1 MLSREENS
9 RARTRIFRTNKYSLD
24 KISPRRR
31 TLSVGFPWPASS
43 PNSDA
48 PRLTVRASGGAAA
61 AWEKSSFGFHYFA
74 RAITRR
80 RSRLVKM
87 SPGTFA
93 INIPGRNAESP
104 MSLGQF
110 NFVPPMRPAP
120 PPHPPTHPPAPSPF
134 LARFIKR
141 PDRERAATR
150 GSAPRS
156 PDNTYSDVCMYV
168 CIHFDRCLFMFN
180 SRDRDKLRSAI
191 DVHFRLPGS
200 GQTRTGLTLSH
211 QIGNLIS
218 SFMCLHRR
226 STSAISIAHVE
237 GTRIRHVSP
246 SELLRTFPARVSH
259 LRL

>member
-1 MLSREENS
+1 VACKYIVGLKRKSRALLSSPRARADLPGNAKQGRERARA

-31 TLSVGFPWPASS
+31 TVSVEFPWPASS

-48 PRLTVRASGGAAA
+48 PRLTVRANGGGA

-110 NFVPPMRPAP
+110 NFVPPMRPS
-120 PPHPPTHPPAPSPF
+120 PSSLPCPF

-150 GSAPRS
+150 GSAPHS
-156 PDNTYSDVCMYV
+156 PDNTYFGVRIYS
-168 CIHFDRCLFMFN
+168 DRCLFMFN
-180 SRDRDKLRSAI
+180 SRDRDKLRSAV
-191 DVHFRLPGS
+191 DVYFFVSRFPANAI
-200 GQTRTGLTLSH
+200 GLTLSR

-218 SFMCLHRR
+218 SLTCLYQR
-226 STSAISIAHVE
+226 STFAIGIAQ
-237 GTRIRHVSP
+237 
-246 SELLRTFPARVSH
+246 
-259 LRL
+259 